1 MNTGS
6 SRASDEAVSAATGRR
21 WREWFAILDAEG
33 AARMEHA
40 RIARLVREGYDAS
53 HWWAQTIAV
62 EYERER
68 GLREVNQAAR
78 GYQVSV
84 SRTIPAS
91 AEELF
96 GAWEDERRR
105 FAWLRATMKVRKV
118 TPNISMRLETG
129 GAGSDLSVHF
139 YPKDESRCQVVIQQ
153 IKLPDR
159 AAVESQRAFWKGALS
174 RLGVFASH
182 SRPREGRG
190 RQVDE

>member
-1 MNTGS
+1 MNMGS
-6 SRASDEAVSAATGRR
+6 SRASDEAVCAATGRR
-21 WREWFAILDAEG
+21 WCEWFAILDADG

-40 RIARLVREGYDAS
+40 RIARLVRESYDAS
-53 HWWAQTIAV
+53 HWWAQTVAV

-84 SRTIPAS
+84 SRTLPAP

-96 GAWEDERRR
+96 EAWEDERRR
-105 FAWLRATMKVRKV
+105 FAWLGAVMKVRRA
-118 TPNISMRLETG
+118 TPNVSMRLETG

-139 YPKDESRCQVVIQQ
+139 YPKDESRCQVVVQQ

-159 AAVESQRAFWKGALS
+159 ASVESQRTFWKGALG
-174 RLGVFASH
+174 RLAAIASH
-182 SRPREGRG
+182 PQPRDSGG
-190 RQVDE
+190 KQVGD